1 MAFKV
6 RLLLGARRLVLL
18 QPPRFSKGASTVA
31 SAPKA
36 PGSGMAA
43 YILRTGLRGMRGV
56 CTISGGIGLTVFGL
70 VICPYVSSRSPIGQE
85 ERSSLEQDLLGIVA
99 FDSSRE
105 LLVASELF
113 AAVREMRMPP
123 VSFHDLQRPFF
134 FRLFEWVGRFTFA
147 CYSDAS
153 GVMTLDE
160 FKCAVH
166 KMIDLVL
173 EAHSLSQG
181 KAAAPA
187 EARAQA
193 VRELTK
199 HVVPAVFR
207 VLDFDQNG
215 SIGAFEFIRGALL
228 LLATV
233 QGAPLDTPQL
243 ADLAFRVVDA
253 DADGLVTSAELLRWV
268 TLALEHGVTSA
279 DVLQEPRGP
288 FGWFGTRILT
298 PAQLA
303 KRWLAEADFDRDGK
317 LLPQEFAVLAPR
329 LRIHQTI
336 GRMAGWAGH
345 FNVSCSRLRYVSAQ
359 LEKVQKMLEN
369 TRGEEWP
376 ALCQAIRN
384 VESQLNSTG
393 GAAGGR
399 EDPREVFK
407 HILTHLNKETG
418 AQQ

>member
-1 MAFKV
+1 M
-6 RLLLGARRLVLL
+6 
-18 QPPRFSKGASTVA
+18 
-31 SAPKA
+31 
-36 PGSGMAA
+36 
-43 YILRTGLRGMRGV
+43 
-56 CTISGGIGLTVFGL
+56 
-70 VICPYVSSRSPIGQE
+70 
-85 ERSSLEQDLLGIVA
+85 
-99 FDSSRE
+99 
-105 LLVASELF
+105 ASELLT
-113 AAVREMRMPP
+113 AVREMRMPP

-279 DVLQEPRGP
+279 DVLREPRGP

-336 GRMAGWAGH
+336 CRMAGQYAE
-345 FNVSCSRLRYVSAQ
+345 NRL
-359 LEKVQKMLEN
+359 
-369 TRGEEWP
+369 P
-376 ALCQAIRN
+376 AA
-384 VESQLNSTG
+384 
-393 GAAGGR
+393 
-399 EDPREVFK
+399 
-407 HILTHLNKETG
+407 
-418 AQQ
+418 

>member
-1 MAFKV
+1 M
-6 RLLLGARRLVLL
+6 
-18 QPPRFSKGASTVA
+18 
-31 SAPKA
+31 
-36 PGSGMAA
+36 
-43 YILRTGLRGMRGV
+43 
-56 CTISGGIGLTVFGL
+56 
-70 VICPYVSSRSPIGQE
+70 
-85 ERSSLEQDLLGIVA
+85 
-99 FDSSRE
+99 
-105 LLVASELF
+105 
-113 AAVREMRMPP
+113 
-123 VSFHDLQRPFF
+123 
-134 FRLFEWVGRFTFA
+134 
-147 CYSDAS
+147 
-153 GVMTLDE
+153 
-160 FKCAVH
+160 
-166 KMIDLVL
+166 

-279 DVLQEPRGP
+279 DVLREPRGP

-317 LLPQEFAVLAPR
+317 LLPQAV
-329 LRIHQTI
+329 
-336 GRMAGWAGH
+336 GD
-345 FNVSCSRLRYVSAQ
+345 
-359 LEKVQKMLEN
+359 K
-369 TRGEEWP
+369 
-376 ALCQAIRN
+376 
-384 VESQLNSTG
+384 
-393 GAAGGR
+393 
-399 EDPREVFK
+399 EVFFRL
-407 HILTHLNKETG
+407 HGTDWEGLS
-418 AQQ
+418 